1 MGHLEKYQLH
11 KSKIDALTKRFFSLF
26 TNAGGAAPQVDEI
39 FDLFIPEG
47 IIIKNVSPQKEVYN
61 LSQFVEPRRKLLTDG
76 SLIEFEE
83 AEISER
89 TDIFGNIAQRFC
101 LYYKKGI
108 LSGKPFETR
117 GMKSIQFVKVNEEW
131 KMSSVAWDD
140 E

>member
-47 IIIKNVSPQKEVYN
+47 TIIKNVSPQKEVYN
-61 LSQFVEPRRKLLTDG
+61 LSQFVEPRRKLLTDD

-101 LYYKKGI
+101 LYYKKEFFRVNP
-108 LSGKPFETR
+108 LKR
-117 GMKSIQFVKVNEEW
+117 GG
-131 KMSSVAWDD
+131 
-140 E
+140 